1 MSKNQKCDQIAQTDK
16 MEVSDVHDFEHEG
29 SCNNLM
35 VNIEQNSIRL
45 ASSCLIHTHE
55 QLLRFTLPKIEA
67 FGWQIGAFGV
77 LVNLNT
83 YLSTPKKTSLG
94 LHVDLLG

>member
-1 MSKNQKCDQIAQTDK
+1 M
-16 MEVSDVHDFEHEG
+16 HDFEHEG

-35 VNIEQNSIRL
+35 VKIEQNFIIL
-45 ASSCLIHTHE
+45 ASSCWIHTHKV
-55 QLLRFTLPKIEA
+55 LLRFTLFKIEA

-83 YLSTPKKTSLG
+83 YLSTPKK
-94 LHVDLLG
+94 HHRYVIWIC